1 MDGGLTLA
9 DGTRALGDHKTWRG
23 VVAGTLACGIAA
35 PPMHYDF
42 ALGLAFG
49 LLALFADAA
58 TSFVKRRLRLNPGAE
73 VPGADQLP
81 EALLPI
87 LVLSAPLGVS
97 LLEAAVIAIVF
108 LILDI
113 AFTRLRH
120 PGA

>member
-1 MDGGLTLA
+1 VDGGLTFA

-23 VVAGTLACGIAA
+23 VAAGTLACGIAA
-35 PPMHYDF
+35 PLLHYDF

-58 TSFVKRRLRLNPGAE
+58 SSFVKRRLRLKPGAE
-73 VPGADQLP
+73 VPGVDQLP

-87 LVLSAPLGVS
+87 LLLSAPLGVT
-97 LLEAAVIAIVF
+97 LLEAAAIAAAF

>member
-35 PPMHYDF
+35 PLMHYDV

-49 LLALFADAA
+49 LLAVFADAA
-58 TSFVKRRLRLNPGAE
+58 TSFLKRRLHLKPGVE
-73 VPGADQLP
+73 LPVVDQLP

-87 LVLSAPLGVS
+87 LLLSVPLGVT
-97 LLEAAVIAIVF
+97 LLEAAAIAGAF
-108 LILDI
+108 LLLDI
-113 AFTRLRH
+113 GFTRFRH
-120 PGA
+120 PKT